1 MLTETWFF
9 YKRNDEDLT
18 GRLIAFDRR
27 SRDSTA
33 HTLTNRVIYQAIN
46 GLDFISC
53 LQGGMREVIAGQ
65 VPRSRFKVSYQ
76 QLPWLLLTVL

>member
-33 HTLTNRVIYQAIN
+33 HTLTEQCN
-46 GLDFISC
+46 
-53 LQGGMREVIAGQ
+53 
-65 VPRSRFKVSYQ
+65 
-76 QLPWLLLTVL
+76 LPSNKWSLTLYSVRKEE

>member
-9 YKRNDEDLT
+9 CKRNDEDLT

-27 SRDSTA
+27 SRDSTV

-46 GLDFISC
+46 GL
-53 LQGGMREVIAGQ
+53 
-65 VPRSRFKVSYQ
+65 
-76 QLPWLLLTVL
+76 